1 MDSYVTAATSA
12 SAIRTNLSLLRDRI
26 GPSTLL
32 CAGMKSNCYG
42 HGLELLLDVI
52 GPLAD
57 MLAVAAPEEAVAVRR
72 LGCDLPVLSFFS
84 ACAYPGS
91 AERDEAVE
99 ELIRRDVVQT
109 IVSPDEVPL
118 ISQVAER
125 CGHRAEVHVKVD
137 TGMGRSGVVVG
148 EAAKLVQQASDAPGL
163 KLTGLFSHFATSDQE
178 DRGFM
183 REQLDAFKQVLA
195 ACNGAKGLV
204 RHMANSAATIDVP
217 ETHFDMVR
225 PGLAVYGYQPSDY
238 LENPLPL
245 RPALRVTARLMAI
258 KELPAGACCG
268 YGLIHQLDRPSRVSR
283 VAMGYGDGY
292 LRCLSNLSTASVRGI
307 EAPVVGRVS
316 MDQLIL
322 DVTDVPD
329 ARLGDEVELI
339 SPDPSSPRSVEN
351 LARLAGTIP
360 NEIAC
365 LLGGRMD
372 RVLVE

>member
-12 SAIRTNLSLLRDRI
+12 SAVRTNLQLLRDRI

-32 CAGMKSNCYG
+32 CAGVKSNCYG
-42 HGLELLLDVI
+42 HGLGLLLDVI
-52 GPLAD
+52 APAAD
-57 MLAVAAPEEAVAVRR
+57 MLAVAAPEEAIAVRR
-72 LGCDLPVLSFFS
+72 LGCDMPVLSFFS
-84 ACAYPGS
+84 ACAHAGS
-91 AERDEAVE
+91 AERDEAIE
-99 ELIRRDVVQT
+99 ELIQRNVIQT
-109 IVSPDEVPL
+109 IVSAEEVPL
-118 ISQVAER
+118 ISQVARR
-125 CGHRAEVHVKVD
+125 CEHQAEVHVKVD
-137 TGMGRSGVVVG
+137 TGMGRSGVIVG
-148 EAAKLVQQASDAPGL
+148 EAAELVQQASDAPGL
-163 KLTGLFSHFATSDQE
+163 KLTGLFSHFATSDEE

-183 REQLDAFKQVLA
+183 REQLDAFNRVLA

-204 RHMANSAATIDVP
+204 RHLANSAATIDVP

-238 LENPLPL
+238 LDNPLPL
-245 RPALRVTARLMAI
+245 RPALRVTARLMPI

-268 YGLIHQLDRPSRVSR
+268 YGLTHRFDRPSRVSR
-283 VAMGYGDGY
+283 VAIGYGDGY
-292 LRCLSNLSTASVRGI
+292 MRCLSNLSSASVRGVD
-307 EAPVVGRVS
+307 APICGRVS

-339 SPDPSSPRSVEN
+339 SPEPTSPRSVEN

-360 NEIAC
+360 HEIVC